1 MKKFALCLS
10 LALCVMA
17 MSAYAEENPV
27 ATTSP
32 SVASS
37 NEEKTAPV
45 LSQEELLKEA
55 IAKMPTDNYVENIS
69 AEEMHKRLEAGRTE
83 DILYIKFDEENVLV
97 YEYLSKDS
105 AACEQLLYAS
115 PKEMMLNCYS
125 NNEATI
131 KQLYKSVRKH
141 KSERNLIDGMKV
153 AGAKSTPT
161 TIEHGKV
168 YKLWYQ
174 KVKADNRIVR
184 VKRRGFNLPIPIG
197 IGFPIGG
204 GRHRPHIGIG
214 L

>member
-1 MKKFALCLS
+1 MKKIALGLS

-17 MSAYAEENPV
+17 MSAYAEENPA

-32 SVASS
+32 SVASGG
-37 NEEKTAPV
+37 EEAVPV
-45 LSQEELLKEA
+45 LNQEELLKEA

-97 YEYLSKDS
+97 YEYLAKDS

-125 NNEATI
+125 NNAATI
-131 KQLYKSVRKH
+131 NQLYKSVKKH
-141 KSERNLIDGMKV
+141 KSERNLIDGMKI
-153 AGAKSTPT
+153 AGAKSAPT
-161 TIEHGKV
+161 TIEHGKI

-174 KVKADNRIVR
+174 KVKADNRIVH